1 MSLHHWLR
9 KTTAWIALLAVC
21 FGAFAPTLSQAALKA
36 RGDDAGHW
44 VQICSA
50 SGITWVRADT
60 SATASTA
67 AGDLAA
73 ADPADPAAEHPA
85 EAALTCPWGVVAA
98 GAAHLPPAPFLSLPE
113 AAPHPRPLARAQRGV
128 AAPPSAHAPA
138 RAPPSVI

>member
-36 RGDDAGHW
+36 RGDGAGHW
-44 VQICSA
+44 VQICGA
-50 SGITWVRADT
+50 SGITWVRADAG
-60 SATASTA
+60 ATASTA
-67 AGDLAA
+67 AADA
-73 ADPADPAAEHPA
+73 ADPAAGHPA
-85 EAALTCPWGVVAA
+85 EAAITCPWGVVAA

-113 AAPHPRPLARAQRGV
+113 AAPHPRPMARAQRGV

-138 RAPPSVI
+138 RAPPPVI

>member
-36 RGDDAGHW
+36 RGDGAGHW
-44 VQICSA
+44 VQICGA

-60 SATASTA
+60 GATASTA
-67 AGDLAA
+67 AADA
-73 ADPADPAAEHPA
+73 ADPAAGHPA
-85 EAALTCPWGVVAA
+85 E
-98 GAAHLPPAPFLSLPE
+98 AHLPPAPFLSLPE
-113 AAPHPRPLARAQRGV
+113 AAPHPRPMARAQRGV

-138 RAPPSVI
+138 RAPPPVI